1 MDELRPALLSLL
13 PPAPVFVSHEL
24 NIPLEGKTLA
34 EGKLFRALTNQLTT
48 VMDSAQVSALIK
60 LELYM
65 RIQQFLVHPQIYIE
79 SMRSKFKG
87 AYPRPDW
94 TGSATKYAA
103 FSEELAA
110 SKEPTLIFCNF
121 RTEMDRVID
130 TANGMGFRVWSIRGG
145 MGSEAVGVAVAEARA
160 AAASGVPVAVVVQI
174 VAGGA
179 GLNLQF
185 CSRILFLSQHWNP
198 AVVQQATGRA
208 VRIGQKAVVRIHFFR
223 VVDEVSDN
231 IDRRMLILHSEKIAA
246 ARGICQSLFE
256 GFDSSSLVE

>member
-1 MDELRPALLSLL
+1 
-13 PPAPVFVSHEL
+13 
-24 NIPLEGKTLA
+24 
-34 EGKLFRALTNQLTT
+34 
-48 VMDSAQVSALIK
+48 MDSAQVSALIK

-160 AAASGVPVAVVVQI
+160 AAASGVPVAVVV
-174 VAGGA
+174 
-179 GLNLQF
+179 
-185 CSRILFLSQHWNP
+185 
-198 AVVQQATGRA
+198 
-208 VRIGQKAVVRIHFFR
+208 RIGQKAVVRIHFFR